1 VGRGF
6 GARRQGRTQ
15 GGRRAPAPRRRRGRL
30 GRDAETLSSLAGR
43 LLAFE
48 LALARRD
55 ASAVPGGLADLID
68 DEFEE
73 VGASG
78 RRWDREAIVALL
90 AVSSPADVAIDVFDA
105 TRLSRT
111 VVLVTYR
118 SIARDP
124 DTPARQ
130 AWRSSVWVR
139 RGDRW
144 RLRFHQGT
152 PAAAGDC
159 AGG

>member
-1 VGRGF
+1 VGRGP
-6 GARRQGRTQ
+6 GARRESRPQ
-15 GGRRAPAPRRRRGRL
+15 GGRRASAPGRRRGRH
-30 GRDAETLSSLAGR
+30 GRDPEALSSLAAR

-55 ASAVPGGLADLID
+55 ASAVPGGLVGLID

-78 RRWDREAIVALL
+78 RRWDRAAVVALL
-90 AVSSPADVAIDVFDA
+90 AVSSPADVAIDAFDA
-105 TRLSRT
+105 TRLSRI

-118 SIARDP
+118 SVARGP
-124 DTPARQ
+124 GAPAP

-152 PAAAGDC
+152 PAVAGE
-159 AGG
+159 AGGG

>member
-1 VGRGF
+1 V
-6 GARRQGRTQ
+6 
-15 GGRRAPAPRRRRGRL
+15 PRRWRGRH
-30 GRDAETLSSLAGR
+30 GRDPEALSSLAGR

-78 RRWDREAIVALL
+78 RHWDREAVLALL
-90 AVSSPADVAIDVFDA
+90 ADSSPADVAIDTFDA
-105 TRLSRT
+105 TPLSRT
-111 VVLVTYR
+111 VVLVTYW
-118 SIARDP
+118 SVARGP
-124 DTPARQ
+124 DAPAP

-152 PAAAGDC
+152 PAAARE
-159 AGG
+159 ATGG

>member
-1 VGRGF
+1 M
-6 GARRQGRTQ
+6 
-15 GGRRAPAPRRRRGRL
+15 
-30 GRDAETLSSLAGR
+30 SSLAGQ

-55 ASAVPGGLADLID
+55 ASAVPGGLADLLD

-78 RRWDREAIVALL
+78 RRWDRAAVVALL
-90 AVSSPADVAIDVFDA
+90 ADASPTDVVIDTFDA
-105 TRLSRT
+105 TPLSHT

-118 SIARDP
+118 SVRGGPGDRAP
-124 DTPARQ
+124 
-130 AWRSSVWVR
+130 AWRTSVWVR

-144 RLRFHQGT
+144 RLRYHQGT
-152 PAAAGDC
+152 PATAREATGV
-159 AGG
+159 

>member
-1 VGRGF
+1 M
-6 GARRQGRTQ
+6 ARTARPG
-15 GGRRAPAPRRRRGRL
+15 PRSP
-30 GRDAETLSSLAGR
+30 EQP
-43 LLAFE
+43 LAFE

-78 RRWDREAIVALL
+78 RRWDRAAVVALL
-90 AVSSPADVAIDVFDA
+90 AVSSPADVVIDTFDA
-105 TRLSRT
+105 TPLSRT

-118 SIARDP
+118 SVARGP
-124 DTPARQ
+124 GAPAP

-139 RGDRW
+139 RRDRW

-152 PAAAGDC
+152 PAAAREA